1 MGVAVVVEAARA
13 RAERSVVKNIIV
25 VAGMSVRGGRK
36 GVEWSGVK
44 KWGRK
49 G

>member
-13 RAERSVVKNIIV
+13 RAERSVVKNFIV
-25 VAGMSVRGGRK
+25 VAGMRGGRK

-49 G
+49 GQ